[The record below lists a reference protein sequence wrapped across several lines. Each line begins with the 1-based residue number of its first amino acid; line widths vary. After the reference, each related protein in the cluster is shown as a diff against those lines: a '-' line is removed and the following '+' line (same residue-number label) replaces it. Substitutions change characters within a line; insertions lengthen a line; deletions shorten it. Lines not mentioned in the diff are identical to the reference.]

1 MYQKIKG
8 TNDFFEDAILKRRYI
23 ESIAKRI
30 CKSYN
35 IGEMVTPIFEATEV
49 FVRSSGEGSDVV
61 NKEMYTFKD
70 KGDKS
75 ITLRPE
81 GTASIVRSF
90 LENKLY
96 AQAGLKKY
104 FYYGPMFRYERPQK
118 GRYREFNQFGVEYF
132 GDSSYFLDADIIM
145 LASLIFNELGLSC
158 KYRVCINTIGDFES
172 RNNYQKALKEYFSKH
187 IDKLCDDCKNRLNK
201 NPMRILD
208 CKVDKDSD
216 ILKNAPKIK
225 DYLNEESVEYFKNL
239 CNILDNLGIDYYVD
253 ANLVRGLDYYT
264 DTVFEFIVSDI
275 TNGKEENALKGIAM
289 GGGGKY
295 ADLVKNFGGPEI
307 PGIGFAF
314 GVERII
320 ELMDYFD
327 LYPEDIKNK
336 VDITLITLDNESKIY
351 GLKLEKELRLKGIV
365 VEMDYVSNSMKPQFK
380 LSERNNSK
388 FVGIIGEEERNNGI
402 ITVKNTLDR
411 TQENVKIEDLVK
423 YIRGE

>member
-23 ESIAKRI
+23 ESVAKRI
-30 CKSYN
+30 CKAYN

-49 FVRSSGEGSDVV
+49 FVRSSGDGSDVV

-96 AQAGLKKY
+96 AQVGLKKY
-104 FYYGPMFRYERPQK
+104 FYSGPMFRYERPQK

-145 LASLIFNELGLSC
+145 LASLIFNELGLSG

-239 CNILDNLGIDYYVD
+239 CNALDNLGIDYYVD